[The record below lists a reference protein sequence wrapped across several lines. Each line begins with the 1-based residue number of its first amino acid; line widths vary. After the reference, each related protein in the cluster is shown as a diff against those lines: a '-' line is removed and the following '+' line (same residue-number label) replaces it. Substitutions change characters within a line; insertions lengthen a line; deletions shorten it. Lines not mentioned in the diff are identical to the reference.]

1 MSAPSSDS
9 DLLGTLGSAYK
20 GVKDA
25 LVGTFV
31 APVANTIQPTA
42 AAVTPTTAPESSG
55 YTSTGGRRHRK
66 TRALRSKRRS
76 TRKTMRRHRRGGE
89 VDDSNISTPDL
100 AFQYA
105 KSKLRKVTAPLGGK
119 HRRKG
124 KKGSRKH

>member
-9 DLLGTLGSAYK
+9 DLIGALGNAYK

-25 LVGTFV
+25 FVGTLV
-31 APVANTIQPTA
+31 TPVANMVQPAA
-42 AAVTPTTAPESSG
+42 AAVTPTTAPETSG

-89 VDDSNISTPDL
+89 VDDSGISSPAL

-105 KSKLRKVTAPLGGK
+105 KDKLRKIAAPLGGK